1 MKPIGLYIH
10 IPFCKGKCPYCDF
23 YSVTPHGSVIEDYT
37 AEVCRRLSAETRIF
51 DTVYFGGGT
60 PSLLG
65 AENICRILGSVNA
78 ADGCEMT
85 LECNPSDTGG
95 RDSNFDFKAVADA
108 GIDRI
113 SMGLQSS
120 SDSERRFLGR
130 RAGADDAERA
140 VERANAAGIDNI
152 SLDLMLGLA
161 GQSTESVGR
170 SIEFCRR
177 LGAKHLSAYLLKLE
191 QVTPAETSFICP
203 MRTRPPNYIF
213 SPSQRRRKTAFC
225 STKFPTFRSPDM
237 RAATILSIGA
247 VRNTSASVRRRI
259 PSSAASVSIM
269 NAALPIS
276 SRASRRST
284 TATAAMRRNS

>member
-95 RDSNFDFKAVADA
+95 RGSNFDFRAVADA

-191 QVTPAETSFICP
+191 QGTPLYT
-203 MRTRPPNYIF
+203 
-213 SPSQRRRKTAFC
+213 
-225 STKFPTFRSPDM
+225 
-237 RAATILSIGA
+237 
-247 VRNTSASVRRRI
+247 
-259 PSSAASVSIM
+259 
-269 NAALPIS
+269 
-276 SRASRRST
+276 
-284 TATAAMRRNS
+284 RRNELHLPDEDETAELYLFTVSEAAKNGFL